1 MVALQQQLART
12 QWSRGSCR
20 GLGRGQRAPS
30 CSSGASEALPAC
42 TPGEDGTGTGP
53 MGRALVQDPLPAA
66 AILTARCPGLQPRL
80 RAAASAWP
88 RRHAGYPACRGRAGQ
103 DPGLGGGALA
113 LLRPPTKPGP
123 QTLPGDSAR
132 CTRPGL
138 FVHALLTLPE
148 ALTPVL
154 WLRGD
159 LVGRS
164 QECAQGGGGAGGW
177 AGVLRELG
185 GAEEG
190 LPGTQGRAG
199 AAEERGLKQ
208 RRGRRVGARWR
219 QGVGTLGARSR
230 PGGPGRARCSW
241 EHPAFPTTGERSGPD
256 LLGETSPRFPGSS
269 PCEVRKTGCPSQ
281 EGRL

>member
-1 MVALQQQLART
+1 MLATRRAEGGPGRT
-12 QWSRGSCR
+12 LAWEVGPWPCHAHPRSPVPRLCR
-20 GLGRGQRAPS
+20 GTQHGAP
-30 CSSGASEALPAC
+30 G
-42 TPGEDGTGTGP
+42 
-53 MGRALVQDPLPAA
+53 
-66 AILTARCPGLQPRL
+66 
-80 RAAASAWP
+80 
-88 RRHAGYPACRGRAGQ
+88 
-103 DPGLGGGALA
+103 
-113 LLRPPTKPGP
+113 
-123 QTLPGDSAR
+123 
-132 CTRPGL
+132 PGL

-164 QECAQGGGGAGGW
+164 QERAQGGGGAGGW

-199 AAEERGLKQ
+199 AAEERRLKQ
-208 RRGRRVGARWR
+208 RRGRRVGARGR

-230 PGGPGRARCSW
+230 AGGPGRARCSW